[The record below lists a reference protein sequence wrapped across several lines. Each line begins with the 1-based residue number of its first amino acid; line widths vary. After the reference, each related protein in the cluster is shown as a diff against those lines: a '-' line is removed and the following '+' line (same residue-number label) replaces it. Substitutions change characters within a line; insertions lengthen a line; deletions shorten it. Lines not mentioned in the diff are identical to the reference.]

1 MATIREYETAKG
13 KRFEVGY
20 TMPDGGRT
28 RKRGFRT
35 KRDAK
40 VWSAANLIAMSKPNY
55 RTQSDLSQ
63 KLGPF
68 IDEFLARR
76 ATLAATTVANRA
88 AVAGKWITPYWSETS
103 LEALTKKSVRAWV
116 ESIHAAGAGAQT
128 IQKAHQ
134 ILGGVLEECVEQG
147 LLTGN
152 PARGVKLPTVVTR
165 EHGYL
170 SAPQV
175 AHLLDEAQERDR
187 MLIAFLAFS
196 GLRFGEAAA
205 LTFAD
210 LDFANNVVHVRR
222 SATEVRGELVL
233 GPPKNG
239 KARQVPGVPQV
250 MEPLRRR
257 SAGREAHDLVF
268 TGPGGRHAQALDLAA
283 SSLRSSRPACDRKL
297 ANEQLRARSGR
308 AALPEAHPARPA
320 AHRREPRGFR
330 GRHRAPRAGH
340 ARSRQAEHHARCLH
354 RTLPGRLRPASH
366 QARRPR
372 LWSGHRGPAL
382 TALSPFILR
391 AECRPVR
398 FVDRPAFG
406 FHACFQ

>member
-20 TMPDGGRT
+20 TKPDGGRT

-147 LLTGN
+147 LHTGN

-268 TGPGGRHAQALDLAA
+268 TGPGGGMLRLSTWRRRVFAPAVRRAIASWPTSNFARGAVVQHFPKLTPHDLRHTAA
-283 SSLRSSRPACDRKL
+283 SLGVSAGATVPLVQGML
-297 ANEQLRARSGR
+297 
-308 AALPEAHPARPA
+308 
-320 AHRREPRGFR
+320 
-330 GRHRAPRAGH
+330 GH
-340 ARSRQAEHHARCLH
+340 AKPSI
-354 RTLPGRLRPASH
+354 TLDVYTGLFPADFDPLVTKLGDLDSGAGIADRL
-366 QARRPR
+366 
-372 LWSGHRGPAL
+372 
-382 TALSPFILR
+382 
-391 AECRPVR
+391 
-398 FVDRPAFG
+398 
-406 FHACFQ
+406 